1 MRNHEYV
8 PAELIARIG
17 KLRGGETFKIISK
30 LLKNKF
36 ITHINKKCKHCL
48 NIDDGYKLTYL
59 GYDYLALQTFIK
71 RGVIKDVI
79 NKIGVGK

>member
-1 MRNHEYV
+1 M
-8 PAELIARIG
+8 IARIG
-17 KLRGGETFKIISK
+17 KLRGGVTFKIISK

-36 ITHINKKCKHCL
+36 ITHINKKCTIYYI
-48 NIDDGYKLTYL
+48 IDDGYKLNYL

-79 NKIGVGK
+79 KKIGVGK